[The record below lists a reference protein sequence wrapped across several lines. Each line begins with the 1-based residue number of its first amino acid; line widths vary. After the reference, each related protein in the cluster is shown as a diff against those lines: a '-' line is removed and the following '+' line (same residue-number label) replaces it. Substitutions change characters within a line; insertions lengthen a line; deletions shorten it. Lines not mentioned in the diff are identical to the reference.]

1 MFAKPLNIV
10 QYNMFT
16 SVVCYINYKTDFLF
30 NDVSSLLF
38 KVSWDKHR
46 EIKKL
51 LRNTWLFIFNDSY
64 LCCASCLIT
73 VAPSADSA
81 SDA

>member
-38 KVSWDKHR
+38 KVSWDKHT
-46 EIKKL
+46 EKL
-51 LRNTWLFIFNDSY
+51 KNYYVTHGSLYSMIVICVVLP
-64 LCCASCLIT
+64 ASL
-73 VAPSADSA
+73 P
-81 SDA
+81 